1 MKKKLGVLKGNKKIE
16 IYANPPLVQ
25 QVDSSSF
32 QLTGHRTLKGLS
44 EDILKNGPK
53 VIFLCC
59 GKLHGIH

>member
-1 MKKKLGVLKGNKKIE
+1 MKKKVRVLKGHKKIE

-44 EDILKNGPK
+44 GEILM
-53 VIFLCC
+53 VR
-59 GKLHGIH
+59 KLYVMLW